1 VGSFAILA
9 GQSLIVIAL
18 VLFMFRL
25 RAAFG
30 LAPLYISLGVFQ
42 VLQTLTSTI
51 FVEIGPGL
59 MISTGSS
66 VLFAASLGAVLL
78 VYIREDALEARK
90 LIYALVISNVTTGL
104 LSATTAYQLRS
115 GLALTVLNVSAP
127 VFEFAAGMLVL
138 GSFLLYVDALLI
150 PVVYEVVARRLSG
163 LFVSMLATMII
174 VLGIDSLVFVTTFFA
189 REPNYPV
196 LLASAIVGKSGFAV
210 CFCACGAV
218 YLRRLEREPLPV
230 TRGPG
235 VRDLFALLTYRQK
248 FELLAEVA
256 AHDGLTGVFNRAHF
270 DDALERA
277 WLASTRTGDA
287 LSLIMIDI
295 DAFKA
300 FNDRYGHREGDRCLR
315 DVAEALR
322 AAVRSGDETARYGGE
337 EFAVLLPA
345 TDADV
350 AEGIAESLRTR
361 VAELGIRH
369 EAHPVGRVTV
379 SVGVATTTASAPLPP
394 AQLVDRADQ
403 ALYRAKAAGRNQ
415 VAVA

>member
-1 VGSFAILA
+1 VASFAILA
-9 GQSLIVIAL
+9 GQALIVIAL

-25 RAAFG
+25 RSAFG
-30 LAPLYISLGVFQ
+30 LAPLYVCLGVFQ
-42 VLQTLTSTI
+42 VLQTLTSTV

-104 LSATTAYQLRS
+104 LSAATAYQLQS
-115 GLALTVLNVSAP
+115 GLALNVVNIPAP
-127 VFEFAAGMLVL
+127 VFQEAAGMLVL

-150 PVVYEVVARRLSG
+150 PVVYEVVVHRLSG
-163 LFVSMLATMII
+163 LFVSMLATMVV
-174 VLGIDSLVFVTTFFA
+174 VLGIDSAVFVTTFFA

-196 LLASAIVGKSGFAV
+196 LLWSALVGKSGFAV
-210 CFCACGAV
+210 LFCACAAV
-218 YLRRLEREPLPV
+218 YMRRLEREPSPV

-235 VRDLFALLTYRQK
+235 VGDLFAMLTYRQK

-256 AHDGLTGVFNRAHF
+256 ARDGLTGVFNRAHF
-270 DDALERA
+270 DEALEKA
-277 WLASTRTGDA
+277 WLTSARTGA
-287 LSLIMIDI
+287 PLSLIMIDI
-295 DAFKA
+295 DSFKA
-300 FNDRYGHREGDRCLR
+300 FNDRYGHPEGDRCLR
-315 DVAEALR
+315 DVAGALR

-345 TDADV
+345 TEGSV
-350 AEGIAESLRTR
+350 AESIAEALRTR
-361 VAELGIRH
+361 VADLKIRH
-369 EAHPVGRVTV
+369 EAHPLGSVTI
-379 SVGVATTTASAPLPP
+379 SVGVATTTAAAPLPP
-394 AQLVDRADQ
+394 AQLVGRADQ